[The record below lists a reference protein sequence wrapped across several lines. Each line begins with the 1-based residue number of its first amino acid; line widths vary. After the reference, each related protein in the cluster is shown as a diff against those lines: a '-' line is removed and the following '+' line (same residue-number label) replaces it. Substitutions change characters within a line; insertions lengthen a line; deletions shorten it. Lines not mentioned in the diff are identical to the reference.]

1 MDNGRAEYLRTIYE
15 RAGAVDYAQLYT
27 SYGKGRGHWFFDP
40 SFKAGVTYKIDG
52 RNALKVNALAESRAP
67 LARNAYVS
75 PRIHD
80 RTIEGLKS
88 SGILSYDL
96 TYEFNYGIVRGRLTG
111 FRTHF
116 ENGTE
121 LQGYYDDGF
130 RTFVNQAMTGI
141 SSIHQGG
148 EAAVAVKMGTY
159 FTLSAVASVTD
170 NHYTKDAYSVTSAEN
185 GMALD
190 SYVDN
195 AGNTQPLYE
204 LRDSVLIK
212 GLKVANGPQLA
223 ASLKLS
229 FFHPKMWF
237 ADVTV
242 SYFDWNYL
250 DFAPSRRMQGL
261 FTGQRADG
269 SMVNG
274 WYNVVKDENG
284 NVAIDKNGHPV
295 VAYPHS
301 ILANQE
307 SLVSNQW
314 YNRFLVDLSVGKLIY
329 LPNRQSLSINLSV
342 SNLLNNTD
350 MKTGG
355 YQQGRLPRSTKQ
367 GAGFNGSSTIQES
380 VISGNVWKFPA
391 KYYYAWGTNF
401 FLNLTYK
408 F

>member
-1 MDNGRAEYLRTIYE
+1 M
-15 RAGAVDYAQLYT
+15 
-27 SYGKGRGHWFFDP
+27 
-40 SFKAGVTYKIDG
+40 
-52 RNALKVNALAESRAP
+52 KVNALAESRAP

-212 GLKVANGPQLA
+212 GLKVANGPQ
-223 ASLKLS
+223 
-229 FFHPKMWF
+229 
-237 ADVTV
+237 
-242 SYFDWNYL
+242 
-250 DFAPSRRMQGL
+250 
-261 FTGQRADG
+261 
-269 SMVNG
+269 
-274 WYNVVKDENG
+274 
-284 NVAIDKNGHPV
+284 
-295 VAYPHS
+295 
-301 ILANQE
+301 
-307 SLVSNQW
+307 
-314 YNRFLVDLSVGKLIY
+314 
-329 LPNRQSLSINLSV
+329 
-342 SNLLNNTD
+342 
-350 MKTGG
+350 
-355 YQQGRLPRSTKQ
+355 
-367 GAGFNGSSTIQES
+367 
-380 VISGNVWKFPA
+380 
-391 KYYYAWGTNF
+391 
-401 FLNLTYK
+401 
-408 F
+408 